1 MKKNFL
7 VVALLW
13 AIGFLGLAQA
23 EADLQNWAQAHWEA
37 LLQADLDGIMKVMD
51 PEVLVTFSGTPWAGF
66 FRKEELV
73 QLWSAFFQ
81 AYKLEEVLA
90 IKVFPESQ
98 LVIGEAVLSPGPD
111 PFRIFLK
118 FREGKVVAAD
128 YLLISGGEGIPVVDG
143 EIEDGEYAHAM
154 EIAGAK
160 VFWRNGAVVLFV
172 GVTTPG
178 TGWAAVGLDP
188 TGQMHV
194 GANIII
200 AALTNEGLII
210 EDQYGFCCPP
220 FHLPDERRDLL
231 EAAGKLT
238 PSGFVLEFAIPLD
251 SGDEQ
256 DRPLLPGQTYL
267 GLLAYRRNSP
277 DFRTKHT
284 ARGEFTLDLDGPP
297 QSR

>member
-1 MKKNFL
+1 MKRNLQIAAFL
-7 VVALLW
+7 L
-13 AIGFLGLAQA
+13 AIGLVGLAQT
-23 EADLQNWAQAHWEA
+23 EADIHSWAQAHWEA
-37 LLQADLDGIMKVMD
+37 LLNADVDRILETMA
-51 PEVLVTFSGTPWAGF
+51 PEALAVFWGVPWAGF
-66 FRKEELV
+66 FGKEELG
-73 QLWSAFFQ
+73 QLWSTFFQ
-81 AYKLEEVLA
+81 TYKLEEILA

-98 LVIGEAVLSPGPD
+98 LVLGEAGPT
-111 PFRIFLK
+111 PLRMFLK

-128 YLLISGGEGIPVVDG
+128 YFLGGRDGIPVVDG
-143 EIEDGEYAHAM
+143 EITDGEYTHAV

-188 TGQMHV
+188 TGAMHV

-200 AALTNEGLII
+200 AALTAEGLVI

-220 FHLPDERRDLL
+220 FHLPDERQDIL

-238 PSGFVLEFAIPLD
+238 PFGFVLEFAIPLD

-256 DRPLLPGQTYL
+256 DRPLLPGQAYS
-267 GLLAYRRNSP
+267 GLLAYHRDSP
-277 DFRTKHT
+277 DFWAKHT
-284 ARGEFTLDLDGPP
+284 ERGTFTLELDGPSFG
-297 QSR
+297 Q